1 LRSCLKEFWINRNK
15 SKLKMIWFLHRYI
28 SETLRKNQ
36 LKSVSMKRSLWGCH
50 IKSSENASCHIVL
63 LLLTGVRIRKTVP
76 LFIDSLPFTDRLCSL
91 RIQTF
96 LIQELKLSQEDNRA
110 TRIKTYARRLIDET
124 LTLFP
129 TFEWEKWHRMRFI
142 FSH

>member
-1 LRSCLKEFWINRNK
+1 
-15 SKLKMIWFLHRYI
+15 MIWFLLRYI
-28 SETLRKNQ
+28 SETLRKNH
-36 LKSVSMKRSLWGCH
+36 LKSVCKKRSLRGCH
-50 IKSSENASCHIVL
+50 INSLENAAWHIVL
-63 LLLTGVRIRKTVP
+63 LLLTGVRIRKTVL
-76 LFIDSLPFTDRLCSL
+76 LFIDSLPFMDRLCSP
-91 RIQTF
+91 RIETF

-110 TRIKTYARRLIDET
+110 TSIKTYARRLINET